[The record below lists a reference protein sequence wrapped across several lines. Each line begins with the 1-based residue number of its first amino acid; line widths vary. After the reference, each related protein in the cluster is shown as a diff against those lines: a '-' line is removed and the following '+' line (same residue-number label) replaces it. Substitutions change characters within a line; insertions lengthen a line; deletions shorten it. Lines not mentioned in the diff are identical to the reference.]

1 MGKWSDGHPAVYELG
16 SRKQE
21 EHKGIE
27 NCISGSSWQM
37 GIVFLFDHKQIEL
50 QIDFIP
56 FKLETVYDLQ
66 NRSGIVPL
74 FNYMP

>member
-1 MGKWSDGHPAVYELG
+1 
-16 SRKQE
+16 
-21 EHKGIE
+21 
-27 NCISGSSWQM
+27 M
-37 GIVFLFDHKQIEL
+37 GIVFLFDHKEIEL

-66 NRSGIVPL
+66 NRSGVVPL